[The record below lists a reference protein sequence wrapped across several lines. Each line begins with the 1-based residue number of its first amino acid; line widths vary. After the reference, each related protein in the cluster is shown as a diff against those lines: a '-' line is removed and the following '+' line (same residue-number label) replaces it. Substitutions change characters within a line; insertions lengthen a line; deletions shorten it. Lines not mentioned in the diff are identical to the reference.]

1 MPHTPFTVLPAL
13 VTVTYVPRFVTLL
26 FRDMP
31 GMWTGRHR
39 LILGWLIVMQALLP
53 GRKTLEEL
61 ARWTP
66 ASITVGRVRRVRQA
80 ASWEVHVRVAWWV
93 EAALQTVPPAKDGPL
108 YLVGD
113 GSVQPKRGTQHPVA
127 HKGRKSE
134 HQPWCFGRRLA
145 LLVVTWDGYRLPVA
159 LRLIRVKTPPE
170 YQTDNALCREMVSR
184 CVPPLGQARHGR
196 GRRGLWF
203 LRADAEGPATR
214 HGRSCSSVGL
224 GVRHC
229 PDVENGRGPG
239 H

>member
-26 FRDMP
+26 FRGMP

-170 YQTDNALCREMVSR
+170 YQTDNALCREMVEGDAASGSYEQMQR
-184 CVPPLGQARHGR
+184 VLQRDTDDPARRWGLVFAIARTWKTVEDQAIKDLVTHLPRKY
-196 GRRGLWF
+196 
-203 LRADAEGPATR
+203 
-214 HGRSCSSVGL
+214 
-224 GVRHC
+224 
-229 PDVENGRGPG
+229 
-239 H
+239 